1 MLYES
6 TIKEILFSGAT
17 GQKLLGAY
25 QNSQEDLAAQ
35 EASRNLADNAY
46 YKARVIAWTI
56 WFEGYERGD
65 IDFRELLQRAKFS
78 LVALDIDDFHR
89 WKTLGLLAD
98 KALAMTPP
106 KRKKGNAGRVDPRK
120 AIAVQLVDLASADG
134 FVLSRESK
142 NGRSAFEHVAEIM
155 TRLGMETTS
164 RQVHDWC
171 YPSLKKKIPQ

>member
-1 MLYES
+1 MIYES
-6 TIKEILFSGAT
+6 TIEEILCSGASDQT
-17 GQKLLGAY
+17 LLGTY
-25 QNSQEDLAAQ
+25 PKSQEDLAAQ
-35 EASRNLADNAY
+35 EAARNLADNAY

-65 IDFRELLQRAKFS
+65 IDFRELLERARVS
-78 LVALDIDDFHR
+78 LVALDIEDFRR

-106 KRKKGNAGRVDPRK
+106 RRKKGNAGRVDPRK
-120 AIAVQLVDLASADG
+120 VIAVQLVDLASADG

-155 TRLGMETTS
+155 TRLGMDTTS

-171 YPSLKKKIPQ
+171 YPSPKKKIPQ